1 VLNEKGATV
10 ELSKMASVEEAPS
23 DSEKAYKGKVAVH
36 NDRPNGE
43 IEMII

>member
-23 DSEKAYKGKVAVH
+23 DSEKAYKGKVKAATTG
-36 NDRPNGE
+36 PTGK
-43 IEMII
+43 

>member
-10 ELSKMASVEEAPS
+10 ELSKMALVEEAPS
-23 DSEKAYKGKVAVH
+23 DSKKAYKGKVAVH
-36 NDRPNGE
+36 NDQPNGE